1 MSGPTAHLATFPP
14 RARLLRANIAR
25 LRALFA
31 KVTICLNGYE
41 SVPGFLQGDAGVEAF
56 IPSTDLKD
64 TGKFARTAG
73 AGLHFLIDDDIVY
86 PSDYVSRMRA
96 HAAALGEHAVLGVHG
111 VTYRPWFFGSR
122 HGRRVRH
129 FTAALAD
136 YESVDALGTGT
147 VVVRGDALP
156 SLEAMRTAAGFVD
169 VRFAR
174 HCAER
179 GLRRVCV
186 PRDAGWLQPCD
197 GDGGSLY
204 ESVTR
209 WPNAAVY
216 AEVRRIRRA
225 GTPRD

>member
-1 MSGPTAHLATFPP
+1 MHGPTAHLATFPP
-14 RARLLRANIAR
+14 REQLLRANIVR

-31 KVTICLNGYE
+31 RVTICLNGYG
-41 SVPGFLQGDAGVEAF
+41 SVPEFLQGDAGIDAF
-56 IPSTDLKD
+56 IPPTDLKD

-73 AGLHFLIDDDIVY
+73 SGLHFLIDDDIIY
-86 PSDYVSRMRA
+86 PDDYVTRMCA
-96 HAAALGEHAVLGVHG
+96 HAAQLGARTVLGVHG

-129 FTAALAD
+129 FGSALAG
-136 YESVDALGTGT
+136 YEPVDALGTGT
-147 VVVRGDALP
+147 VVVDADALP
-156 SLEAMRTAAGFVD
+156 SFAAMQTAAGFVD

-174 HCAER
+174 LCAER

-186 PRDAGWLQPCD
+186 PRDAGWLQPCESR
-197 GDGGSLY
+197 GGSLY
-204 ESVTR
+204 DTVTR

-225 GTPRD
+225 GTPHD